1 MGVQIMTSSVIF
13 LLFLC
18 RCTLARDLLTIVKNP
33 SVNPEDIPA
42 CRSEK
47 LLSCSLVEID
57 FSALTETTLTLPRD
71 CTVTFLDSP
80 TERSFTFH
88 DDNDGTEAT
97 FTRAKSKEGDLK
109 LIGNVEYWDGRD
121 FTLEPCS
128 AFPGC
133 HVWMEMDVEQFVD
146 LPTESVPV
154 EEEEEDMRYAL
165 LNRKTADPAKI
176 QQGKDDSTTIVTY
189 SVMFYYTKEF
199 AKVTDDIPLY
209 VEQVVAE
216 TNQGYINSNIPLRVK
231 AHCIEEADL
240 HDVPY
245 GSDMLSKFG
254 CYKGGY
260 KGDLLN
266 SADAAALLVEEFSV
280 CGIAN
285 FGSFMWGG
293 PVSTSQKSCALGYY
307 TFGHELG
314 HNFGCLHDA
323 RQGKN
328 WKYSYGLGKHLEG
341 TGKRTN
347 MAYWAPGHGT
357 RINWYSNPDVMYQGV
372 PTGTE
377 NENNAR
383 VLREH
388 RFVFAAIGDESKAC
402 KPDSEAP
409 KSGEVKSPNFPENY
423 ANDMDT
429 SHTIVVQ
436 ANKLIKIHFTDFD
449 LESASRCQYDYV
461 QIMDEDG
468 TEILARSCG
477 STKPND
483 ITSITNKVNVTF
495 HSDYSIVKS
504 GFKLTWTA
512 VSPFAGCDGGDSCCK
527 NGICR
532 AGEGDCDRDSD
543 CHGDLVCGKDNC
555 KSGGWWGDRSSFDA
569 TDDCCMVQPPGCD
582 GGDSCCKPGEC
593 QEGEGDC
600 DGACDCYGHLVCGK
614 DNCKTGFPGD
624 RSSFEPTDDCC
635 YMPVCTG
642 GNSCCKNGI
651 CGAGEGDCDND
662 SDCNAD
668 LVCGKDNCKG
678 FPGDRSSFEPTDDCC
693 MVPS

>member
-1 MGVQIMTSSVIF
+1 MTSSGIF

-18 RCTLARDLLTIVKNP
+18 SFTLARDLLTIVKNP

-42 CRSEK
+42 CRSAK
-47 LLSCSLVEID
+47 LLSCSFVEID
-57 FSALTETTLTLPRD
+57 FSALTATTLTLPRD
-71 CTVTFLDSP
+71 CTVKFLDSP

-88 DDNDGTEAT
+88 DDNNGTEAT
-97 FTRAKSKEGDLK
+97 FTRGKSKEGDLK

-128 AFPGC
+128 SFPGC

-165 LNRKTADPAKI
+165 LNRKTADPALL

-199 AKVTDDIPLY
+199 AKVTPDIPLY

-240 HDVPY
+240 HDQQS
-245 GSDMLSKFG
+245 GGDMLGKFKY
-254 CYKGGY
+254 YKGGY

-266 SADAAALLVEEFSV
+266 SADAAALLVEDFSV
-280 CGIAN
+280 CGIAYFN
-285 FGSFMWGG
+285 SFMWGES
-293 PVSTSQKSCALGYY
+293 VSTSQKSCALGYY

-323 RQGKN
+323 RQGSN
-328 WKYSYGLGKHLEG
+328 WKYPYGLGKHLEG

-357 RINWYSNPDVMYQGV
+357 KINWYSNPDVMYKGV

-388 RFVFAAIGDESKAC
+388 RFAFAAIGDESKAC
-402 KPDSEAP
+402 RPECRATEGTISAGTSQKC
-409 KSGEVKSPNFPENY
+409 VFPFKYEGKYHSKCLPWKGRYWCSLEDVYSSQWGYCDENI
-423 ANDMDT
+423 D
-429 SHTIVVQ
+429 ICPV
-436 ANKLIKIHFTDFD
+436 
-449 LESASRCQYDYV
+449 ES
-461 QIMDEDG
+461 
-468 TEILARSCG
+468 
-477 STKPND
+477 
-483 ITSITNKVNVTF
+483 
-495 HSDYSIVKS
+495 
-504 GFKLTWTA
+504 
-512 VSPFAGCDGGDSCCK
+512 GCDGGSSCCK
-527 NGICR
+527 NGNCH

-543 CHGDLVCGKDNC
+543 CYGDLVCGKDNC
-555 KSGGWWGDRSSFDA
+555 KSGGWWGDRSSFQP
-569 TDDCCMVQPPGCD
+569 TDDCCMVKPPGCD

-600 DGACDCYGHLVCGK
+600 DSACDCYGHLICGK
-614 DNCKTGFPGD
+614 DNCKTGFSGD

-635 YMPVCTG
+635 MMPVCDG

-651 CGAGEGDCDND
+651 CKAGEGDCDND

-668 LVCGKDNCKG
+668 LVCGKDNCKD

-693 MVPS
+693 MVPP